1 MVSAILCSAVKTQL
15 IFQKEISHAIAY
27 ETPFGGIPITAKDL
41 AKDRFHLNSLFFLG
55 YLGIGSLLPL
65 LSVYLEDIGFTGVQI
80 GSIYSVRS
88 VITIFIPPIWGL
100 LSDRFHNHKQ
110 LLLLSYVLSLGATF
124 LLPLADSFIHFVFAY
139 AFFSLF
145 QSASAPLSDSI
156 ALHSTIPF
164 GSIRKWGSY
173 GFGIAAL
180 VTGYAAKVF
189 DISFI
194 FVAFGISTI
203 AAIGAAYRVK
213 VQVEPSKH
221 NIKEEIPLLF
231 KDKKFLVFLLYCFL
245 VGGTL
250 ICHNTFFGIYYK
262 ILGGNVAWIGLA
274 FFLFVISEVPFI
286 SVTSRLIDRFGIFN
300 VMIFSAAAGAFR
312 WFFYYSMP
320 SIFFILLLF
329 PLQGLFFGTFITAT
343 AEYIKRTVN
352 PSIRATAI
360 TTYAA
365 VFLGIGGVFG
375 NYIGGYIY
383 DYINIQSVYGF
394 FGLTCLV
401 GLFVMLYLK
410 KISTFHSP
418 RQHGKPERRSNDRK
432 E

>member
-1 MVSAILCSAVKTQL
+1 M
-15 IFQKEISHAIAY
+15 
-27 ETPFGGIPITAKDL
+27 
-41 AKDRFHLNSLFFLG
+41 
-55 YLGIGSLLPL
+55 
-65 LSVYLEDIGFTGVQI
+65 LSF
-80 GSIYSVRS
+80 
-88 VITIFIPPIWGL
+88 
-100 LSDRFHNHKQ
+100 
-110 LLLLSYVLSLGATF
+110 VLSLGATF

-145 QSASAPLSDSI
+145 QTASAPLSDGI
-156 ALHSTIPF
+156 ALQSEIPF
-164 GSIRKWGSY
+164 GNIRKWGSY

-180 VTGYAAKVF
+180 TTGYAARVF

-203 AAIGAAYRVK
+203 AAIAATSRLEI
-213 VQVEPSKH
+213 QVEPSRH
-221 NIKEEIPLLF
+221 SVKEELPLLF

-262 ILGGNVAWIGLA
+262 VLGGNVAWIGLA

-286 SVTSRLIDRFGIFN
+286 SLTSRLIDKFGIFN
-300 VMIFSAAAGAFR
+300 ILIFSAAAGAFR

-320 SIFFILLLF
+320 SVFLILLLF
-329 PLQGLFFGTFITAT
+329 PLQGIFFGTFITAT
-343 AEYIKRTVN
+343 AEYIKTTVN
-352 PSIRATAI
+352 PSIRSTAI

-375 NYIGGYIY
+375 NYVGGYIY

-394 FGLTCLV
+394 FGLACLA
-401 GLFVMLYLK
+401 GLAVMVYLK
-410 KISTFHSP
+410 KISS
-418 RQHGKPERRSNDRK
+418 
-432 E
+432 